1 MKHLK
6 TILGVMVLALAFSCT
21 KNHTEGKGQVSFV
34 LSSDLEIADQTK
46 SNVSQFTTLPSTGE
60 FTISITD
67 ASSAPVWSGKFA
79 DWDPATNLQAGNY
92 MVTATY
98 GSIEEEGF
106 DKPYFTGSANFAV
119 AGAQK
124 TEVKITV
131 SLGNTVVLVK
141 CTDNFKNYY
150 QDYSFK
156 LSRNNSEIVTFDKDD
171 ARGAFVDGYKFTLSG
186 TVTSP
191 TKTQNFSKDY
201 TSLHEATAYTFLFDA
216 SNVGGASITVTFN
229 NNVETIEL
237 GDLEL
242 NE

>member
-1 MKHLK
+1 
-6 TILGVMVLALAFSCT
+6 
-21 KNHTEGKGQVSFV
+21 VSFV

-67 ASSAPVWSGKFA
+67 ASSAPVWSGKLA

-106 DKPYFTGSANFAV
+106 DKPYFTGSANFSV

-156 LSRNNSEIVTFDKDD
+156 LSRNNSEIVTFVKDD

-186 TVTSP
+186 TVISP
-191 TKTQNFSKDY
+191 TKTQTFSKDY

-242 NE
+242 N